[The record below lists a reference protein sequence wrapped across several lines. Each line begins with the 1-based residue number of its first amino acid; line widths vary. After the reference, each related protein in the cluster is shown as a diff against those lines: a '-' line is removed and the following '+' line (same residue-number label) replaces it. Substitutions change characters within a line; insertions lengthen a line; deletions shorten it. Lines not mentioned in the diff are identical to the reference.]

1 MSDLKLKAIEYFA
14 AKPHDDQKAKVY
26 LARVYSDINEAF
38 VTSTSYES
46 IMSASGILEKFISHV
61 ANESI
66 RDLVCCWQRLHEGG
80 ELTISDNGL
89 KKYHTKEKIYSKIIS
104 LLGQL
109 IYLEQDKLTPILFRF
124 WREDVSSKSNIV
136 KVFKELSEFNLYAV
150 KQVGFKPQL
159 KLLGTIKQFTDHE
172 VFEYFSIVK
181 SIFPQF
187 LSTDIEGHSWNYRT
201 VTIKTMAIPATAEIE
216 TLRNGTVSSLIN
228 MYTQTDNIVYKKEL
242 LELMNSA
249 CRIWSRMEISKE
261 GRLIVEKNTV
271 AVFQFLSSTIKNE
284 PLELVQKIE
293 HDAYWNYY
301 HAPSQVVRDTA
312 LSIECILKTHIE
324 YQIYRDLVGFEG
336 IFGSWEDE
344 KNLRVDYDHQ
354 RKLREERVAV
364 HINNVSESNIEE
376 WISRVELYLETD
388 SRDLAT
394 FPELFKFVQA
404 ISNHFPNEF
413 LYRFERATG
422 LKKSAIAIFEG
433 VWKSSQQIEFL
444 NKVEIW
450 IDEGQYLS
458 VLSVAFLSFNG
469 IRFELIDKLVNSS
482 IAFEDLHS
490 LSLCVR
496 LLNESRENLT
506 SESTNLLLGRIF
518 TFLNKKRSTEWIN
531 YIWFARKGP
540 SFIEALS
547 SENLKLMLSNL
558 VFVNDVDHLVEGI
571 LEHISKINIDNVFYF
586 FEQRIKYKNCPNRK
600 QEDRY
605 EDIPSSL
612 YSINKV
618 LADHPE
624 KLLLLIKNN
633 YEYGLHTYGV
643 ASLFEKCFSPF
654 EPQLIDVVLDNLNP
668 LDEKELKLILAMV
681 QPYAGHAS
689 ILPLI
694 KRMLKEIE
702 CNKKNVQDISH
713 VLINTAVTTG
723 EYGYANALKGKLEEM
738 KPWLEDENANVVKF
752 AYQYSA
758 YLKDSIEHEIE
769 IVDERVALDKHK
781 YGIDDGESR

>member
-1 MSDLKLKAIEYFA
+1 
-14 AKPHDDQKAKVY
+14 
-26 LARVYSDINEAF
+26 
-38 VTSTSYES
+38 
-46 IMSASGILEKFISHV
+46 
-61 ANESI
+61 
-66 RDLVCCWQRLHEGG
+66 
-80 ELTISDNGL
+80 
-89 KKYHTKEKIYSKIIS
+89 
-104 LLGQL
+104 
-109 IYLEQDKLTPILFRF
+109 
-124 WREDVSSKSNIV
+124 V

-159 KLLGTIKQFTDHE
+159 KLLDTIKQFTDHE

-216 TLRNGTVSSLIN
+216 TLRNGTVSSLIS

-364 HINNVSESNIEE
+364 HINNVSENNIEE

-496 LLNESRENLT
+496 LLNERRENLT

-540 SFIEALS
+540 SFIKVLT

-558 VFVNDVDHLVEGI
+558 VFVNDVDHLVEVI

-586 FEQRIKYKNCPNRK
+586 FEKRIKYKNCPNRK

-633 YEYGLHTYGV
+633 YEYKYGV
-643 ASLFEKCFSPF
+643 ASLFKKCFSPF
-654 EPQLIDVVLDNLNP
+654 EPQLIDVILDNLNP

-681 QPYAGHAS
+681 QPYAGNAS

-694 KRMLKEIE
+694 KRILKGIE

-713 VLINTAVTTG
+713 ALLNTGVTTG
-723 EYGYANALKGKLEEM
+723 EYGYANALKGKLEDM

-758 YLKDSIEHEIE
+758 YLKNSIEHEIE